1 MKVYSLVAKHGE
13 PRYLQAAQG
22 DYWFWQRGY
31 DVVPFNREQ
40 LTKGELDGDLL
51 GDIENT
57 IVYASVAVIHEAIER
72 AGRPAP
78 PYIDFPSELNRYCGR
93 SIRHTTLGNIKQCAQ
108 TGPAQLPAHV
118 KPLDRH
124 KLFTGKVVRDLRD
137 LSSLSGIPNEER
149 VIVQE
154 VVTFVSEW
162 RAYVLRGKVLN
173 VAHYKGDPLS
183 FPDTKIISAALD
195 SFSNG
200 PIGYG
205 MDWGVTEDGR
215 TLLVEVKDGFA
226 LGNYGIR
233 GHHYTALIEA
243 RWRQLMGLADNGI
256 GMDR

>member
-13 PRYLQAAQG
+13 PRYLQVVQG
-22 DYWFWQRGY
+22 NYWFWQRGY
-31 DVVPFNREQ
+31 DVVPFEREQ
-40 LTKGELDGDLL
+40 LSKGELDSDLI

-78 PYIDFPSELNRYCGR
+78 PYIDFPSELRLFVGR
-93 SIRHTTLGNIKQCAQ
+93 SIRDTSLGTVRQWAQ
-108 TGPAQLPAHV
+108 TGSDQLPIHI

-124 KLFTGKVVRDLRD
+124 KLFTGKVIKNTRDLTA
-137 LSSLSGIPNEER
+137 LSGIPNEER
-149 VIVQE
+149 VLVQE
-154 VVTFVSEW
+154 VVTFISEW

-173 VAHYKGDPLS
+173 VSHYKGDPLA
-183 FPDTKIISAALD
+183 FPDSKTITTALK
-195 SFSNG
+195 SFSMG

-215 TLLVEVKDGFA
+215 TLLVEVNDGFA

-243 RWRQLMGLADNGI
+243 RWRQMMGLVDNGVGI
-256 GMDR
+256 ES